1 MNELEVLDPQIHQT
15 TQIAMR
21 ERRLGEAPQPA
32 VTAAPRNTNDFTPV
46 QGTYAYEWPV
56 RFIPRVEIFIGAV
69 DNFVNSVVETV
80 KEYEEDGQT
89 YSLLRPLS
97 LAKNGIAIKP
107 LTALYDMLKGMEAT
121 NYVFLAAD
129 DEQINAR
136 ADALLKQI
144 QKQLVDSFAGVAF
157 EAPGEEYAI
166 SRSDFYTTS
175 VAISNKVSQTAS
187 HQTVNDVE
195 LIVSVYVHAAGL
207 TDSSAKLSDVS
218 ASYAKV
224 VRNLMKATGIETS
237 LDIVFDVANFK
248 TRPSVLEL
256 FNALCADDISA
267 SVQAVTHAE
276 HLPASANIGVSI
288 NLTKKL

>member
-15 TQIAMR
+15 TQIAMH
-21 ERRLGEAPQPA
+21 ERRLGDAPQPA
-32 VTAAPRNTNDFTPV
+32 STAAPRTATSDFLPMSGTPV
-46 QGTYAYEWPV
+46 YEWPV
-56 RFIPRVEIFIGAV
+56 RFIPRVEVVVGV
-69 DNFVNSVVETV
+69 LDNYVNAVVETV

-107 LTALYDMLKGMEAT
+107 LSALFDMLKGMEAT

-136 ADALLKQI
+136 ADALIKQI
-144 QKQLVDSFAGVAF
+144 QKQLVESFAGAPF

-175 VAISNKVSQTAS
+175 VALSNKVSQTSS

-207 TDSSAKLSDVS
+207 TDSSTKLSDVS
-218 ASYAKV
+218 ASYTKV
-224 VRNLMKATGIETS
+224 VRNLMRATGIETT
-237 LDIVFDVANFK
+237 LDIVFDVSNFK
-248 TRPSVLEL
+248 TRPCILDLFRDLCNDGRSKSVEALT
-256 FNALCADDISA
+256 NAKHI
-267 SVQAVTHAE
+267 
-276 HLPASANIGVSI
+276 PASANVCVSI
-288 NLTKKL
+288 NLT